1 MALVQLDTT
10 QEEEE
15 KINYLQKLIGT
26 TTRTKV
32 LRFSLNKTY
41 DLLKDINDKLSDKK

>member
-1 MALVQLDTT
+1 MALVQFDTT

-32 LRFSLNKTY
+32 LRFSLSKTY
-41 DLLKDINDKLSDKK
+41 DLLKDLNDKIDKK